1 MGDLT
6 FMAYCRD
13 ELISNSLTVGDP
25 LAEVQLEAENALEFV
40 QKARFGLIVDIIVG
54 QVGFTRTLRGLTPKF
69 GCFNDERFDELQFER
84 HLESS
89 PVSMLPD
96 FWYRIRKTQARFFAG
111 DYASAV
117 DASLRAQQLLWTSP
131 SQFEV

>member
-13 ELISNSLTVGDP
+13 ELISNFLTVGDP

-69 GCFNDERFDELQFER
+69 GCFNDERFDELNRMRVQGR
-84 HLESS
+84 
-89 PVSMLPD
+89 
-96 FWYRIRKTQARFFAG
+96 RF
-111 DYASAV
+111 YSACPPQ
-117 DASLRAQQLLWTSP
+117 DRP
-131 SQFEV
+131 YHD